1 MRGVRCGAPEES
13 ECVFVQHP
21 PSSLSFI
28 HKHHLLFSISNPFLS
43 FSSSILRCHRY
54 FRLWYSV
61 IKANEQRVHF
71 FVSETRNRITTPP
84 SLKSSFRAHKGME
97 AIRPVG
103 GQRQN
108 DNFLSNS
115 ENSLVN
121 DLPPPPE
128 PFPLHLLSKNA
139 SSSTD
144 SIIESDQ
151 IVSAWRS
158 LEMIW

>member
-1 MRGVRCGAPEES
+1 MFLCNILLPH
-13 ECVFVQHP
+13 FL
-21 PSSLSFI
+21 SSTNILSYS
-28 HKHHLLFSISNPFLS
+28 LPLSLFLS
-43 FSSSILRCHRY
+43 FPFHLPLRCHRY
-54 FRLWYSV
+54 CRRWYSV
-61 IKANEQRVHF
+61 IKANEQRNPF
-71 FVSETRNRITTPP
+71 FFASETRNRITTPP

-121 DLPPPPE
+121 DLPSPPE
-128 PFPLHLLSKNA
+128 PFPSHLLSKNA

-144 SIIESDQ
+144 SRVESDQ

>member
-1 MRGVRCGAPEES
+1 
-13 ECVFVQHP
+13 
-21 PSSLSFI
+21 
-28 HKHHLLFSISNPFLS
+28 
-43 FSSSILRCHRY
+43 
-54 FRLWYSV
+54 
-61 IKANEQRVHF
+61 
-71 FVSETRNRITTPP
+71 
-84 SLKSSFRAHKGME
+84 ME

-128 PFPLHLLSKNA
+128 PFPVHLLSDNA

-144 SIIESDQ
+144 SRVEPDQ
-151 IVSAWRS
+151 IVSD
-158 LEMIW
+158 

>member
-1 MRGVRCGAPEES
+1 MFLCNILLPYCLS
-13 ECVFVQHP
+13 
-21 PSSLSFI
+21 STNIISYSLS
-28 HKHHLLFSISNPFLS
+28 LSLFLS
-43 FSSSILRCHRY
+43 FPFHLPSSVAI
-54 FRLWYSV
+54 V
-61 IKANEQRVHF
+61 IAGCGIVYQSQRTTNTFF
-71 FVSETRNRITTPP
+71 FVSETRNRITTPS
-84 SLKSSFRAHKGME
+84 SLKPLFRAHKGME
-97 AIRPVG
+97 AIRPVD

-139 SSSTD
+139 SSSAD
-144 SIIESDQ
+144 SRVESDQ

-158 LEMIW
+158 LEMI